1 MNLEKV
7 DKIVV
12 EACLKQKNP
21 YFVFPSWKLH
31 KSKILIYFSM
41 IYFFE

>member
-7 DKIVV
+7 GKIFV
-12 EACLKQKNP
+12 EAKKQKNP

-31 KSKILIYFSM
+31 KSKLLIYFSM